1 MPPFQQSVDVCS
13 NFDVSGMV
21 LAFAATT
28 ITGHTTHHQPFKIEK
43 HALKKHLNHAV
54 KAD

>member
-21 LAFAATT
+21 LAFTATTT
-28 ITGHTTHHQPFKIEK
+28 ITGHTTHHS
-43 HALKKHLNHAV
+43 HTNHLKLKNTL
-54 KAD
+54 